1 MSSIVLSRILLI
13 IMCLFSDMASAADEA
28 PKTLRVPV
36 VGLRYDVAAAG
47 FDRLPETVL
56 TLCPALAPDDNMRG
70 VFWVYAS
77 AQQDT
82 RTYYVIG
89 GYGIRAQ
96 PEPPEFPRYEPLDL
110 GTVVEIDGKECMI
123 FGEAREV
130 FEARYFDEIPQ
141 PLLQQL
147 ASNLAIRVMQAVG
160 GKMRFKKMMND
171 QRINPTNISPEIS
184 KAFQV
189 DIEALPF

>member
-1 MSSIVLSRILLI
+1 MSSIVLSRILVVI
-13 IMCLFSDMASAADEA
+13 VCLFSDIASAADEA

-36 VGLRYDVAAAG
+36 VGLRYDVAATG
-47 FDRLPETVL
+47 FARLPETVL

-82 RTYYVIG
+82 RVYYVIG

-96 PEPPEFPRYEPLDL
+96 PEPPKFPRYEPLDL
-110 GTVVEIDGKECMI
+110 GTVIELDGKECMI

-141 PLLQQL
+141 PVLQKL
-147 ASNLAIRVMQAVG
+147 ASNLAIRVTQAVG
-160 GKMRFKKMMND
+160 GQVRLKKMMHD
-171 QRINPTNISPEIS
+171 QRINLTNISPEIS
-184 KAFQV
+184 KAFQAG
-189 DIEALPF
+189 IEALPF